1 MNTDSFVY
9 TVLGI
14 NEQKFNETI
23 LKNARLKNYLHFTK
37 FPNDHPLYTK
47 ENTEWGKMK
56 SEREGHLINYAIAL
70 RSKMYY
76 QDLINKNV

>member
-47 ENTEWGKMK
+47 ENTE
-56 SEREGHLINYAIAL
+56 
-70 RSKMYY
+70 
-76 QDLINKNV
+76 